1 MPGDYKLLVAIEV
14 EDVMHSDR
22 KESWTIGA
30 AKPVGEDYQILATKL
45 DIQKTLLLLWGR
57 RLKLFD
63 SEKCDP
69 RLNDPTIATQIEQ
82 GLPCIRFLLQDS
94 EKLQQR
100 YGVKPSEINESVEV
114 STAVRDRLMSEFR
127 NMKISLKAR
136 HSSPPTRSSM
146 IACASYYVL
155 LKSERLHSNA
165 NKIKWVIKD
174 KERFGNLIGFISGLI
189 ADLDR
194 LIPSRSGDES
204 IQNVLLK
211 EIRGLKDI
219 FHLKMVSTNGAFA
232 FFIDGLDEFKG
243 NHRDGIKFRKD
254 TVTSANVKIL
264 LSIRPLDTCVAAFD
278 SKLKPRLQDLTRR
291 DIDIYIN
298 EVIRSHPYVA
308 DSSHSSESTV
318 EELILKLGRKA
329 HGVFLWVVLACRTL
343 LEGFEAC
350 DNGQE
355 LNRRVDNL
363 PPELE
368 ELFQHILEGLPPH
381 YLQQAAKLLRVCFSV
396 ECNDMGPIATL
407 GLAWADEGNMDLDRL
422 EHPKP
427 CSIEEVK
434 QKCRLLEGRLRSRCR
449 VLLEVEGDISDIEL
463 ENRASLESQT
473 VMFMHRT
480 VFEFLSQPNTWEL
493 PCLRIQDKNFEP
505 IVIAS
510 YMSSYIL
517 YVYKGQITQDN
528 IWYGISVLGFINES
542 LPTYLSRALEL
553 FSFFGQTGGN
563 LSLESAILLLAV
575 ENDWKISI
583 QRQQVNFFNS
593 SRVQDHGG
601 SYQVNNL
608 LYHAMQKHLSGYPD
622 QYPELPK
629 ESTVELL
636 LRFGCDPSERIVN
649 SCDILTPP
657 WNTWCD
663 EVNESIVDLRGAIRA
678 SAITLLLILHGAILA
693 PPETR
698 TNDYHPRFITKVREW
713 PELTKDGRATSISKG
728 DRLRKNCDQIIEAI
742 EASYADEP
750 QWGNEQN
757 GFKKEDRGEK
767 KRKKEDEEETE
778 CSKRLKWDGS

>member
-1 MPGDYKLLVAIEV
+1 MEVAGVFLGAVTLVGVFEDYVQRL
-14 EDVMHSDR
+14 SQ
-22 KESWTIGA
+22 IGA
-30 AKPVGEDYQILATKL
+30 AKSIGEDYQILAAKL
-45 DIQKTLLLLWGR
+45 NMQKTLLLLCGR
-57 RLKLFD
+57 LLKLFD

-82 GLPCIRFLLQDS
+82 GLACIRFLLQDS
-94 EKLQQR
+94 EKLRRR

-146 IACASYYVL
+146 IACASYYVF
-155 LKSERLHSNA
+155 LKPERLHSNA

-219 FHLKMVSTNGAFA
+219 FHLKMVMWKEAQSGCASLELPSAAELKWAFQQSGEQSTNGAFA

-243 NHRDGIKFRKD
+243 NHRDGIKFIKD
-254 TVTSANVKIL
+254 MTTSANFKIL
-264 LSIRPLDTCVAAFD
+264 LSSRPRDTCVAAFD
-278 SKLKPRLQDLTRR
+278 SKLKLRLQDLTRR

-298 EVIRSHPYVA
+298 ELIRSHPYVA
-308 DSSHSSESTV
+308 DSSHLSESTV

-329 HGVFLWVVLACRTL
+329 HGVLLWIVLACRAL

-350 DNGQE
+350 DNAQE
-355 LNRRVDNL
+355 LNRRVDDL

-449 VLLEVEGDISDIEL
+449 GLLEVEGDISDIEL

-608 LYHAMQKHLSGYPD
+608 LYHAMQKHVSGYSD
-622 QYPELPK
+622 QYPELT
-629 ESTVELL
+629 E
-636 LRFGCDPSERIVN
+636 
-649 SCDILTPP
+649 
-657 WNTWCD
+657 
-663 EVNESIVDLRGAIRA
+663 
-678 SAITLLLILHGAILA
+678 
-693 PPETR
+693 
-698 TNDYHPRFITKVREW
+698 
-713 PELTKDGRATSISKG
+713 DGRAAGISKG
-728 DRLRKNCDQIIEAI
+728 DRLRKNCDKIIEAI
-742 EASYADEP
+742 EAIKASYADEP

-767 KRKKEDEEETE
+767 KRNKEDEEETE
-778 CSKRLKWDGS
+778 CSKRLKQNDS